1 MLSWPVTWPPVRR
14 SWGGGRQC
22 PAAAVA
28 IRLVVQW
35 LWQEMGRLSLL
46 MWPRTRLAFVCM
58 ARVHGERLN
67 VVDQS
72 CQFPARRTKDAMM
85 HLGGH
90 GLNLTEKFS
99 EGCRLPHE
107 GSACVFT
114 RP

>member
-1 MLSWPVTWPPVRR
+1 MADNVSSDVAQDPSWLLSPW
-14 SWGGGRQC
+14 
-22 PAAAVA
+22 
-28 IRLVVQW
+28 LVFMVK
-35 LWQEMGRLSLL
+35 
-46 MWPRTRLAFVCM
+46 
-58 ARVHGERLN
+58 RLN

-72 CQFPARRTKDAMM
+72 CQFPARKTEDVMM

-107 GSACVFT
+107 GSAWVFT